1 MILFYATE
9 RDRDVTTLEGLV
21 AQRMPQRHLV
31 HCRSLAQL
39 DKRLRQPRHNVE
51 ILLLYIANAIE
62 IRHLSAMR
70 PLLADM
76 NLVIVLP
83 DRNADI
89 IAWAHKLS
97 PRFIAYAGDGFEQVG
112 AVMEKMLLALKVVAL
127 RAAY

>member
-1 MILFYATE
+1 MILFYAAE
-9 RDRDVTTLEGLV
+9 KDRVASTLEGVV

-39 DKRLRQPRHNVE
+39 DKRLRRPSHNVE

-76 NLVIVLP
+76 KLVLVLP
-83 DRNADI
+83 DHNADI

-97 PRFIAYAGDGFEQVG
+97 PRFIAYADDGLEQAG
-112 AVMEKMLLALKVVAL
+112 AVMEKMLLAQKVVAL
-127 RAAY
+127 RAAR